1 MSISRLISG
10 HFSSLF
16 EKGDIMSISEVIR
29 ARKFSF
35 LEMVIAVFGTI
46 ATAGFLFV
54 SLCAQEKTN
63 SAISIGASIIYG
75 AALIWIIHAF
85 QKRHR

>member
-1 MSISRLISG
+1 MAEGMYSR
-10 HFSSLF
+10 
-16 EKGDIMSISEVIR
+16 E
-29 ARKFSF
+29 RKLNF

-46 ATAGFLFV
+46 AAAGFLFV

-75 AALIWIIHAF
+75 AAFIWIIRTF
-85 QKRHR
+85 QKQHR